1 MEDCPTGELSKDHLI
16 EIYTQIFPAGNS
28 EKFCEQ
34 VFGTVDTDK
43 NGSIDFRKE
52 KTNNVNSVQCL
63 MFIVCVDSFWTF
75 SKFTKVWQ
83 SNADYCHKY
92 SSGNLELENFNR
104 NVFNAKSSHLLIRFY
119 LMVN

>member
-16 EIYTQIFPAGNS
+16 DIYTQIFPAGNS

-52 KTNNVNSVQCL
+52 KTNNVKDCL
-63 MFIVCVDSFWTF
+63 TL
-75 SKFTKVWQ
+75 
-83 SNADYCHKY
+83 SN
-92 SSGNLELENFNR
+92 
-104 NVFNAKSSHLLIRFY
+104 V
-119 LMVN
+119 